1 MHYLEPLNSYNIG
14 VLMRE
19 AVRRACA
26 IIHDERFTFSYA
38 EKKSVYKKDTDYV
51 TSSDTQAQLLY
62 VDFLKRNFPKF
73 GIIAEEAELFTPAQ
87 PINEFTSDMTKNIEH
102 FFYFTVDPLDGTKAY
117 KRYQSDSYSSM
128 LALIHHCPELGIKEV
143 IGVCI
148 GDPMT
153 NEVYY
158 TRPESPRVHQFEPNR
173 EISRQLSFD
182 PSTPPNERYILL
194 REELSDYSSLIQAIA
209 NNPNPDA
216 RFFQSSHIKGGSIG
230 ISFAQLWKGEYAAL
244 ALKAGQVTVW
254 DTAPVI
260 GISKKLGFVPLVCK
274 ENKLVQTEFI
284 ISVERE
290 YIPQEETLV
299 VHESLVPQILEWANN
314 FQQ

>member
-1 MHYLEPLNSYNIG
+1 MYYLEPLNSYNIG

-26 IIHDERFTFSYA
+26 IIHDQRFTFSYE

-87 PINEFTSDMTKNIEH
+87 PFNEFTHEPSKNIEH
-102 FFYFTVDPLDGTKAY
+102 YFYFTVDPLYGTKAY

-128 LALIHHCPELGIKEV
+128 LSLIHHCPELGVKEV

-158 TRPESPRVHQFEPNR
+158 TRPGSPRVHQFEPDR
-173 EISRQLSFD
+173 EISRILSFD
-182 PSTPPNERYILL
+182 GSIPNNERYILL
-194 REELSDYSSLIQAIA
+194 REELSDYSSVIQNIA
-209 NNPNPDA
+209 NAPNKEH
-216 RFFQSSHIKGGSIG
+216 RLFQGSHIKGGSIG

-244 ALKAGQVTVW
+244 VLKAGQVTVW

-260 GISKKLGFVPLVCK
+260 GISKKLGFVPLICRD
-274 ENKLVQTEFI
+274 NKFIQTEFVV
-284 ISVERE
+284 SVERE
-290 YIPQEETLV
+290 YLPQEETLV
-299 VHESLVPQILEWANN
+299 VHESLVPQILAWSDTLN
-314 FQQ
+314 